1 MESGIDIAMYPPK
14 DIAYQHTVFCQTCL
28 PYRNPGDEVRVWER
42 RQGQVLLR
50 VEAGAALNPGTNE
63 FIELGLPF
71 GPKSRLILSHL
82 NSEAI
87 KTGSPVIEVEK
98 HFTGFVKRLI
108 DPLKSGR
115 SSPNGREINLFKT
128 QLSAL
133 AASSIRLGIKQ
144 DQRAVTIKS
153 EIVQAFDLWFSK
165 GDNQRILWPSILRLS
180 DEYFNSLV
188 IHAVPLDERALTA
201 LAHSAMALDI
211 YTWLAQRL
219 HRVPANH
226 PHIDVV
232 KLGFGTAF
240 VTPNLK
246 EKLSVYREYDM
257 PVYFGGTLFEA
268 FLIRNQFEDYI
279 AVCKEFGV
287 SYMEVSDGSI
297 TIPHAEKC
305 GYIEKLSK
313 HGVVLSEVG
322 SKDAAHIIP
331 PYKWI
336 ELMSAELSAGAA
348 YVIAEAREAG
358 NVGIYRG
365 SGEVREGLVQE
376 ILTQI
381 PAEKIL
387 WEAPQK
393 AQQLYFL
400 ELIGCNVNL
409 GNIAPSEIIALEAM
423 RIGLRGDTFELY
435 LDKK

>member
-1 MESGIDIAMYPPK
+1 MNFNLSQIPERNKKPRNHGITMVMDKGLSIEEA
-14 DIAYQHTVFCQTCL
+14 
-28 PYRNPGDEVRVWER
+28 RNFLSV
-42 RQGQVLLR
+42 
-50 VEAGAALNPGTNE
+50 AG
-63 FIELGLPF
+63 
-71 GPKSRLILSHL
+71 
-82 NSEAI
+82 
-87 KTGSPVIEVEK
+87 
-98 HFTGFVKRLI
+98 
-108 DPLKSGR
+108 
-115 SSPNGREINLFKT
+115 
-128 QLSAL
+128 
-133 AASSIRLGIKQ
+133 
-144 DQRAVTIKS
+144 
-153 EIVQAFDLWFSK
+153 
-165 GDNQRILWPSILRLS
+165 
-180 DEYFNSLV
+180 
-188 IHAVPLDERALTA
+188 
-201 LAHSAMALDI
+201 
-211 YTWLAQRL
+211 
-219 HRVPANH
+219 
-226 PHIDVV
+226 PHVDVV

-246 EKLSVYREYDM
+246 EKLAVYREYGM

-268 FLIRNQFEDYI
+268 FLIRNQFNDYI
-279 AVCKEFGV
+279 EVCKEFGV

-305 GYIEKLSK
+305 GYIEKLTK

-336 ELMSAELSAGAA
+336 ELMKAELEAGST

-381 PAEKIL
+381 PEDKIL

-409 GNIAPSEIIALEAM
+409 GNIAPAEVIALEAM

-435 LDKK
+435 LDK